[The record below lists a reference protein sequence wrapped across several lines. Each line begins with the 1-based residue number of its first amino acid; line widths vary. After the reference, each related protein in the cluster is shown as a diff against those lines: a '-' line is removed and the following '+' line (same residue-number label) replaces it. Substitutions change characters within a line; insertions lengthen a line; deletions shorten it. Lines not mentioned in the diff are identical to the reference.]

1 MEEKTMKKIVALV
14 LSLAL
19 VLALGTVA
27 FAADTYSNAY
37 SWNGSSWEKEDL
49 TGVAIAY
56 TKAQEPI
63 VRGTNHI
70 EGSLAFYTVMSDGH
84 ALFYAVET
92 SKDAATARLD
102 VNGKT
107 VYLATL
113 TDLSEISYDL
123 AASAVKTG
131 TKCGDVTT
139 EGLYKAT
146 VDGEDVYFQDLDHA
160 RRMRATRLLVDGEI
174 IQAVEIDAEEIEY
187 VEHTWDAKTLNTTL
201 VGGKTT
207 GTIACKTCGKVANLT
222 SSKADIPSGVDTDTY
237 EGLYL
242 YLSASNAGTT
252 GTASNVTS
260 AKTFDAGVA
269 MYAGLALMSVAGS
282 AVVIGK
288 KKEF

>member
-1 MEEKTMKKIVALV
+1 MKKIVALV

-37 SWNGSSWEKEDL
+37 AWNSEDGKWEKVDL
-49 TGVAIAY
+49 TGAAIAY
-56 TKAQEPI
+56 TKAQDPI

-70 EGSLAFYTVMSDGH
+70 PGTLAFYTMVRGTRT
-84 ALFYAVET
+84 LYFVEV
-92 SKDAATARLD
+92 SKSAATARLD

-113 TDLSEISYDL
+113 TDLNEISYDL

-131 TKCGDVTT
+131 TKCGDVIT
-139 EGLYKAT
+139 EDLYKAT
-146 VDGEDVYFQDLDHA
+146 VDGEDVYFEEVEEDGDA
-160 RRMRATRLLVDGEI
+160 RLLVDGEI
-174 IQAVEIDAEEIEY
+174 IEADEFDADDIEY

-207 GTIACKTCGKVANLT
+207 GTIACKACGKVANLT

-242 YLSASNAGTT
+242 YLSASNGGTT